1 VEHTHI
7 MSDAIWPAL
16 ADPTR
21 RALLA
26 LLCER
31 ARPVG
36 ELVDAL
42 NLSQPTVSK
51 HLRVLRQA
59 GLVYVTGDA
68 QRRIYSIAPA
78 PFLSLDAW
86 LQPYR
91 QFWNG
96 RLDLLGHHLDRSAFA
111 PPPTP
116 TANTTAEPTRPT
128 TAEPDT
134 TTEA

>member
-1 VEHTHI
+1 

-21 RALLA
+21 RALLQ

-42 NLSQPTVSK
+42 GVSQPTVSK
-51 HLRVLRQA
+51 HLRVLREA
-59 GLVYVTGDA
+59 GLVHVTGDA
-68 QRRIYSIAPA
+68 QRRIYSIAPR

-86 LQPYR
+86 LEPYR
-91 QFWNG
+91 RFWNG
-96 RLDLLGHHLDRSAFA
+96 RLDLLGRHLDAPRSIS
-111 PPPTP
+111 PTDPASSSGP
-116 TANTTAEPTRPT
+116 TAETDE
-128 TAEPDT
+128 
-134 TTEA
+134 TEETP